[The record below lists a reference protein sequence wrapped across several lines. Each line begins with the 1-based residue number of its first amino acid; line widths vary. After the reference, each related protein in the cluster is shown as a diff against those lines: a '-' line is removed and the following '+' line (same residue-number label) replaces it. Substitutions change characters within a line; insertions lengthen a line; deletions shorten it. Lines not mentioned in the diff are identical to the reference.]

1 MKKTLLYALSLSALV
16 LGVTSCK
23 QGKEPEKPKED
34 TTTVHSAM
42 KTLAEASELRIET
55 AGTYSSLREIT
66 YNSAVEFTKDACVYT
81 VTTSAD
87 AANTVTGGLVNLE
100 GVGVG
105 SFFEEKGNIY
115 SAGYVDQKVAT
126 SYEEF
131 AITFS
136 DFFNT
141 FVEGKTAQ
149 KLKTEGTFD
158 VKEYSLDLSVNA
170 DGEFTNEAAYYEMIY
185 LSGMLRLGSFTSYIT
200 DMTFKASNGLLS
212 LEISLGGKY
221 STYTISGS
229 FATTFLPEST
239 EYLAALDLTNA
250 QFLEAVKS
258 NKLEAHDDFKKFTEM
273 VNSNT
278 YSVRDVPLTGG
289 NKADVYFSNEYWGYV
304 IKGETTA
311 TDQYSFY
318 AVNSAGD
325 LYQVAAT
332 QQTEYKLISQ
342 RLATAAQLKQNGIEA
357 QQYIQYQAKK
367 FGLAY
372 LQSGSAFTNYSF
384 LGGSYGEYD
393 NKGNKGIV
401 VADYGNCFGFGTAL
415 DSVDVILLLTG
426 YVETGV
432 IYDYNKNGTEEN
444 LSDDKV
450 FVSYFIGE
458 GSIIPNDEVVY
469 SHFGV
474 EFGPVYNYLHSTA
487 K

>member
-23 QGKEPEKPKED
+23 QRKEPEKPKED

-55 AGTYSSLREIT
+55 AGTYSLSGEIT
-66 YNSAVEFTKDACVYT
+66 YSSAVEFSKDACLYT
-81 VTTSAD
+81 VTTGARQ
-87 AANTVTGGLVNLE
+87 ANTVTGGLVNLE

-105 SFFEEKGNIY
+105 SFFEEKGSIF
-115 SAGYVDQKVAT
+115 SAGYVDKTVAT

-149 KLKTEGTFD
+149 NLKTEGTFD

-170 DGEFTNEAAYYEMIY
+170 DGDFTNETAYYEMIY

-212 LEISLGGKY
+212 LEISLGGKL

-229 FATTFLPEST
+229 LATTFLPESN
-239 EYLAALDLTNA
+239 EYLPNLDFSNA
-250 QFLEAVKS
+250 KFLEVVKGT
-258 NKLEAHDDFKKFTEM
+258 KLEAHDDFKKFTEM
-273 VNSNT
+273 VNNNT
-278 YSVRDVPLTGG
+278 YSVRDVELTGG
-289 NKADVYFSNEYWGYV
+289 QKADVYYSNEYWGYV

-311 TDQYSFY
+311 TDQYIFY
-318 AVNSAGD
+318 AVNSTGD
-325 LYQVAAT
+325 LYQVYAT
-332 QQTEYKLISQ
+332 QKTNYELQSGI
-342 RLATAAQLKQNGIEA
+342 LATAAQLKQAGIEV
-357 QQYIQYQAKK
+357 QQYLQHQAIK

-393 NKGNKGIV
+393 NKGNKGYAAI
-401 VADYGNCFGFGTAL
+401 DYGNCFGLGTAL
-415 DSVDVILLLTG
+415 DSVDSLLLLAG
-426 YVETGV
+426 FVETGV
-432 IYDYNKNGTEEN
+432 IYDYNKNGTEED

-450 FVSYFIGE
+450 FINYVVGE
-458 GSIIPNDEVVY
+458 GYVLPNDEIVY

>member
-55 AGTYSSLREIT
+55 AGSYSLSGEIT
-66 YNSAVEFTKDACVYT
+66 YSSAVEFSKDACFYT
-81 VTTSAD
+81 VTTGARK
-87 AANTVTGGLVNLE
+87 ANTVTGGLVNLE

-105 SFFEEKGNIY
+105 SFFEENGSIY
-115 SAGYVDQKVAT
+115 STGYVDQTVAT

-332 QQTEYKLISQ
+332 QKTEYKLVSQ
-342 RLATAAQLKQNGIEA
+342 RLATAAQLKQLGMEA
-357 QQYIQYQAKK
+357 QQYLQYQATK
-367 FGLAY
+367 FGLGY

-393 NKGNKGIV
+393 NKGNKGYAAI
-401 VADYGNCFGFGTAL
+401 DYGNCFGLGTAL
-415 DSVDVILLLTG
+415 DSVDSLLLLG
-426 YVETGV
+426 GFVETGV
-432 IYDYNKNGTEEN
+432 IYDYNKNGTEED

-450 FVSYFIGE
+450 FVNYVVGE
-458 GSIIPNDEVVY
+458 GYVLANDEIIY

-474 EFGPVYNYLHSTA
+474 EFEPVYNYLHSTA
-487 K
+487 E